1 MDPVTLVVVYN
12 NFKMVTLR
20 FGWCWRTSQ
29 KKSTADILSQ
39 QLHRLGYMCQC
50 IMANSCSFGVPQ
62 SRTRLYLMGIDPLQ
76 AEVTQPP
83 ERWVQLL
90 QDTSQVIFDAV
101 MLFF

>member
-1 MDPVTLVVVYN
+1 
-12 NFKMVTLR
+12 MVLENVA
-20 FGWCWRTSQ
+20 

-101 MLFF
+101 MLFFFKPMAHASMQTAF